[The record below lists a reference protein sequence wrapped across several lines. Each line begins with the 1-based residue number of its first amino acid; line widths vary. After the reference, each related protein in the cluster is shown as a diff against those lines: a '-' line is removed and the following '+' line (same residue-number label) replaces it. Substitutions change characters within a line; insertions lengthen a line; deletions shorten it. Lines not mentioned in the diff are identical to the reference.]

1 MADLAL
7 RIAQISDTHIS
18 RYGQFVEKMFDVA
31 AREINRLEPRPDVV
45 VHSGDLT
52 DIGVLAD
59 YELALEKMKLLKAKV
74 VIAPGNH
81 DERNYGQSLFKEII
95 GPMDYEVKVGN
106 AIVFISNSPQPDRD
120 DGRLGRRR
128 QDYLEEK
135 LRALPSGVIKI
146 LVFHHHL
153 VPVPYSGR
161 EANVLEDAGDVLE
174 MVLKHKIN
182 FVLMGHRHVTR
193 VLRINGTVLVN
204 AGTTSSARTRG
215 RLGHS
220 FNLVDIFEDG
230 AVEVTERNLTQRKT
244 IPIAKYTGPCPT

>member
-1 MADLAL
+1 MTDLAL

-18 RYGQFVEKMFDVA
+18 RYGQFVERAFNA
-31 AREINRLEPRPDVV
+31 TTREINRLKPQPDVI

-59 YELALEKMKLLKAKV
+59 YELAVEKMKLLKAKV
-74 VIAPGNH
+74 AIAPGNH

-95 GPMDYEVKVGN
+95 GPMDYEVKVGR

-135 LRALPSGVIKI
+135 FRAIPSRTIKI

-161 EANVLEDAGDVLE
+161 EANVLEDAGDILE
-174 MVLKHKIN
+174 MVLKHKIDI
-182 FVLMGHRHVTR
+182 VLMGHRHVTR
-193 VLRINGTVLVN
+193 VMRINDTVLVN
-204 AGTTSSARTRG
+204 AGTTSSVRTRG
-215 RLGHS
+215 MLGHS
-220 FNLVDIFEDG
+220 FNLIDIFEDG
-230 AVEVTERNLTQRKT
+230 TVEVTERNLTQRKT
-244 IPIAKYTGPCPT
+244 ISLARYGLPCAT